1 MSFEEMQK
9 FRKKFE
15 LSQVD
20 AARILGIAN
29 RKLVSQWEI
38 GFRQPTLIVRRFI
51 RLLNDLPRAKTETIL
66 KKLES
71 YGDDDV

>member
-1 MSFEEMQK
+1 MPFEEMQK
-9 FRKKFE
+9 FRKKFG
-15 LSQVD
+15 LSQAD
-20 AARILGIAN
+20 AARILGIMN

-38 GFRQPTLIVRRFI
+38 GFRKPTLIVCRFI
-51 RLLNDLPRAKTETIL
+51 RLLNDLPRAQTEAIL